1 MKQIYNISSARNI
14 KHSFGRV
21 EKTEEPNMAN
31 ESNIRHYNGEISLSH
46 KARKRIREA
55 KKKARPGKI
64 HKDIF
69 GHSIILICN

>member
-1 MKQIYNISSARNI
+1 
-14 KHSFGRV
+14 
-21 EKTEEPNMAN
+21 MAN

-64 HKDIF
+64 HRHIWPLNLADT
-69 GHSIILICN
+69 LICN